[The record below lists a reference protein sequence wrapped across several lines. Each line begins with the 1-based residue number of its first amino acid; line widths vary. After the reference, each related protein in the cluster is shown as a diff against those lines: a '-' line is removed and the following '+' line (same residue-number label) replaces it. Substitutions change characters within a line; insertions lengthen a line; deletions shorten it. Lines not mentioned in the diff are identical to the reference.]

1 MKIRTL
7 NKRRKIKTREEERI
21 KYFMKRYKLKRKDIL
36 KNTFFINS
44 KYGKFKIYICVYEK
58 AKKEYENYMSACI
71 IARAY
76 RPFREAI
83 FYDIKSPFGEL
94 EHPSVV
100 GNEN

>member
-1 MKIRTL
+1 MKIRTS

-21 KYFMKRYKLKRKDIL
+21 KYFMKRYRLKRKDIL

-44 KYGKFKIYICVYEK
+44 KYGKVKVYVCVYEK

-71 IARAY
+71 ARAY
-76 RPFREAI
+76 RPLREAI

-100 GNEN
+100 GHEN

>member
-1 MKIRTL
+1 MSIHTL

-21 KYFMKRYKLKRKDIL
+21 KYFMKRYRLKRKDIL

-44 KYGKFKIYICVYEK
+44 KYGKVKVYVCVYEK
-58 AKKEYENYMSACI
+58 AKKDYENYMSACI
-71 IARAY
+71 ARAY
-76 RPFREAI
+76 RPLREAI